1 MRSRRDISERYELI
15 VFENFEFKGQ
25 KRHKA
30 HRVGTATISPKG
42 GLVLYIPTGISIT
55 GRVLV
60 VPEEDAHERG
70 RSPRSLPIGR
80 RRTRP
85 VTMSPTGRPG

>member
-60 VPEEDAHERG
+60 VPEKTPMNEVDLLEAYQSAADEHG
-70 RSPRSLPIGR
+70 L
-80 RRTRP
+80 
-85 VTMSPTGRPG
+85 

>member
-1 MRSRRDISERYELI
+1 MNIRSSRAERYDII
-15 VFENFEFKGQ
+15 VFENYEYQGQ

-42 GLVLYIPTGISIT
+42 GFVLYIPAGIAIT

-60 VPEEDAHERG
+60 VPEKTPLNEVDLLESYQSAADAHG
-70 RSPRSLPIGR
+70 L
-80 RRTRP
+80 
-85 VTMSPTGRPG
+85 

>member
-1 MRSRRDISERYELI
+1 MKGRQRVSERYDLI
-15 VFENFEFKGQ
+15 VFENFEYKGQ

-42 GLVLYIPTGISIT
+42 GLVLYIPAGISIT

-60 VPEEDAHERG
+60 VPEKTPMNEVDLLEAYQSAADEFG
-70 RSPRSLPIGR
+70 I
-80 RRTRP
+80 
-85 VTMSPTGRPG
+85 

>member
-30 HRVGTATISPKG
+30 HRVGTGSFSAKG
-42 GLVLYIPTGISIT
+42 DLVLYIPAGISIT

-60 VPEEDAHERG
+60 VPEKTPMNEVDLLEAYQSAADEHG
-70 RSPRSLPIGR
+70 L
-80 RRTRP
+80 
-85 VTMSPTGRPG
+85 